1 MLRLTLVL
9 LFSLHTLGCS
19 QRVQEADAPREL
31 VPPISDA
38 AEDHVVGMQPGAPA
52 PETVVEE
59 DLPAA
64 PPSELPPAND
74 TP

>member
-1 MLRLTLVL
+1 MRGWPVL
-9 LFSLHTLGCS
+9 ITFCVALLGCS

-52 PETVVEE
+52 PEAVVEE